1 MKHANNKTVLWIS
14 AALDAALFVLLLV
27 VGTHWFLA
35 LLVAE
40 TIAWLVRLVWISP
53 MLLRFILRRL
63 FHMIPIILGTV
74 AIGFLLIQMAP
85 GDIFTQ
91 MSMNPDIRPDQL
103 EMYRKNFGLDR
114 PWYIQFFRYLWNA
127 LRGDFGFSQMFKA
140 PVFTLVSQRAGNTL
154 ILAVATIVFAW
165 GFSIP
170 AGIVAAT
177 KQYSFKDQVISVFA
191 FFGLSIPNYFLA
203 FLLLYLVS
211 TTGNWLPI
219 GGMYIV
225 DVDSM
230 NAIQKFWDLV
240 KHAAIP
246 VIVLSTSITASLVR
260 VMRANMLEILSMQY
274 ITTARAKGLTE
285 RTVVYKHA
293 LRNGINPMI
302 TLFGFQIGDIL
313 GGAAL
318 VEVVCAW
325 PGLGNLILKAILSQ
339 DLYLVIGS
347 LIYGVALLVIG
358 NLVADILLA
367 IVDPRVRIS

>member
-1 MKHANNKTVLWIS
+1 MKHANKRMLRIS
-14 AALDAALFVLLLV
+14 AVLDAVLFALLLIS
-27 VGTHWFLA
+27 GTHWFLA
-35 LLVAE
+35 LILTEA
-40 TIAWLVRLVWISP
+40 IAWLVRLIWISP

-63 FHMIPIILGTV
+63 FHMIPIILGTI

-85 GDIFTQ
+85 GDVFTQ
-91 MSMNPDIRPDQL
+91 LSLNPDIRPEQL
-103 EMYRKNFGLDR
+103 ELLRRNFGLDR
-114 PWYIQFFRYLWNA
+114 PWYIQFFRYIWNA
-127 LRGDFGFSQMFKA
+127 LRGDFGFSQIFKA

-154 ILAVATIVFAW
+154 ILALATLVFAW

-170 AGIVAAT
+170 AGILAAT

-191 FFGLSIPNYFLA
+191 FLGLSIPNYFLA

-219 GGMYIV
+219 GGMYSV
-225 DVDSM
+225 NVDSL

-240 KHAAIP
+240 KHAVIP
-246 VIVLSTSITASLVR
+246 VVVLSTSITASLVR

-274 ITTARAKGLTE
+274 ITTARAKGLKE

-318 VEVVCAW
+318 VESVCAW

-347 LIYGVALLVIG
+347 LIYGVILLVIG
-358 NLVADILLA
+358 NLVGDIMLA
-367 IVDPRVRIS
+367 VVDPRVRIS